1 MQTTTPRKPVRKQ
14 PRPDLHDCA
23 KGRMQ
28 DPAAKRVV
36 TTMPGGYIA

>member
-1 MQTTTPRKPVRKQ
+1 MPTTPRKTVKKA
-14 PRPDLHDCA
+14 RPDLHDCA

-28 DPAAKRVV
+28 APVAQRVI

>member
-1 MQTTTPRKPVRKQ
+1 MNANPRKTVRKQ

-23 KGRMQ
+23 KGRMH
-28 DPAAKRVV
+28 DLVAKRVV